1 MVCLIYAISGLVFYI
16 GLASSCSIGPVLTRI
31 VRRISQD
38 GKQRHLV
45 YMKGASTSISHSAA
59 AWPDPWLLSLR
70 HIPLPTEC
78 SLHGIALNLRAW
90 NWRTIFILCL
100 IIVIINRGPKHNAGH
115 FINLHQ
121 RPRPA
126 PAGGKGCC
134 FLKRLH
140 VRWPSDFKPMLNH
153 ITTLHN

>member
-1 MVCLIYAISGLVFYI
+1 MVCLTYAISGLVFYI

-38 GKQRHLV
+38 GEQRHLV
-45 YMKGASTSISHSAA
+45 YMKGASTSIFHSAA

-70 HIPLPTEC
+70 QILPTEH
-78 SLHGIALNLRAW
+78 SGIALNLRAW
-90 NWRTIFILCL
+90 NWKIIFILCL
-100 IIVIINRGPKHNAGH
+100 IIVIINRGPKHNAGY

-121 RPRPA
+121 CQCPA
-126 PAGGKGCC
+126 PAGGKGFC

-140 VRWPSDFKPMLNH
+140 VRWPSDFKPMINH